1 MPGTPTTVTACLAAL
16 PPERR
21 AAMAAVRR
29 VIRSHIPEGYREAL
43 TRGLITWIVP
53 LSVYPD
59 TYNGHAL
66 WYVALGAQKNYL
78 SVYLMG
84 AYGSPALTGRLQ
96 EGFRAA
102 GKRLDMGKS
111 CIRFRQASDLA
122 LDVVGSVVASVPM
135 RAFVASAESARR
147 RQRRRAEPDLSASG
161 GNRGQDR

>member
-1 MPGTPTTVTACLAAL
+1 MPGTTPTTVAAYLAAL

-29 VIRSHIPEGYREAL
+29 VIRAHLPGGYRETL
-43 TRGLITWIVP
+43 TGGLITWIVP

-66 WYVALGAQKNYL
+66 WYVALAAQKNYL
-78 SVYLMG
+78 SLYLMG
-84 AYGSPALTGRLQ
+84 AYGSPELTRRLR

-122 LDVVGSVVASVPM
+122 LEVIGSVVASVPM
-135 RAFVASAESARR
+135 RGFIASAEAARHR
-147 RQRRRAEPDLSASG
+147 
-161 GNRGQDR
+161 